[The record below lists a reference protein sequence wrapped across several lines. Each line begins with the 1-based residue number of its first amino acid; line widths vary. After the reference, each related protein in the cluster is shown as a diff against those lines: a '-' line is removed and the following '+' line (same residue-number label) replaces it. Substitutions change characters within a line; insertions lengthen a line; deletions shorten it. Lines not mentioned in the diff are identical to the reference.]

1 MNGQNN
7 AYFTNGDRYALPNKP
22 GQRHSITMTQTQG
35 LAYNPYGDDTGV
47 QDHYSVQNISEG
59 LGSNQ
64 ELRSHAGVS
73 IHSNAG
79 MPVHNNAGMPVHSN
93 AGMSVHSNSVR
104 SVHSN
109 AGMSIHS
116 NAGMSTHSN
125 AGMSIQSNAG
135 FSFTSNPGVSLH
147 NGSSFLDGVPPPEGY
162 PSNSTVHST
171 PSRRIIREIIV

>member
-79 MPVHNNAGMPVHSN
+79 M
-93 AGMSVHSNSVR
+93 
-104 SVHSN
+104 
-109 AGMSIHS
+109 
-116 NAGMSTHSN
+116 STHSN
-125 AGMSIQSNAG
+125 VGMSIQSNAG